1 MSEIKLTIDGQE
13 VTANNGDT
21 VLEAAQNAG
30 IRIPTICAHPALE
43 PYGACRLCVVQIKG
57 IRGNPTSCTT
67 PAQNGMIVDTKSE
80 DIVELRRE
88 ILKLMLSGHT
98 SPCFACSD
106 RTLCEKYRP
115 SPTKSGTATR
125 CTFCSFRGS
134 CELRKLADEF
144 EITEFDLPV
153 IYQNIDIEHNDP
165 FMDRDYNLCILCGRC
180 SRICKK
186 IHGRGAIDFI
196 NRGKNARIGT
206 SFHKKHTETDCS
218 FCGAC
223 IDICPTGSL
232 SDRFAKWH
240 GTPDK
245 YDKSV
250 CILCSLGCSIDLK
263 IKNGRVIESG
273 VVDFTPENRIC
284 AVGRFAI
291 QQLLYN
297 PLRLDFHQVRMEDGL
312 IKDSYE
318 NAIDKAAEEL
328 MKYQGDQFA
337 LIAHT
342 AATREEI
349 YLLGKFSKKV
359 MKSDN
364 FAIAKPDK
372 DKIIIEPSSVLEKI
386 KNGTVKALFTTGNY
400 PDSTLIEKL
409 ETLIIA
415 DMFPS
420 ENETSAKVVF
430 ASAALVEV
438 DGTFL
443 NAKGKIESLSAAAT
457 PPKDVYSDWKIV
469 CDIAGKMGAS
479 EFKYSSIV
487 DIGKEINQ
495 EGIQEETPTA
505 PVPSPINDVNALP
518 KFYRGHKLA
527 DVVSALS
534 IFSPEAQTV
543 KADTIPE
550 ELKST
555 VEEKPFK
562 IVEKKEIVPNTYV
575 ISVYAPTI
583 AEKCLPGQFVIAM
596 VNEKSER
603 IPYTI
608 SDFDRKKGTI
618 TMVTLEVGRSSR
630 EMANTRIGQHLAH
643 FVGPLGKPVE
653 IKKYGTVLCAGGCFG
668 VGAILPIA
676 RAMKEAGNKVICI
689 EEASS
694 HYLLHWEK
702 RLADNC
708 DELVIVTKDGSAGL
722 KGGAQDAIAMLAKKE
737 EKIDQA
743 YIIGCTF
750 MMMLCC
756 EVTKKLKI
764 PTQTAMNPIMLD
776 GTGMCGACR
785 VSEGEKTKFAC
796 VDGPFLDGLQID
808 WIELMQRQAAFKIEE
823 IVGLP
828 QEPVEKGPEG
838 HSCSCSNT

>member
-1 MSEIKLTIDGQE
+1 MSEVKLTI
-13 VTANNGDT
+13 NGKKVISEKGKT
-21 VLEAAQNAG
+21 VLEAAQKAG
-30 IRIPTICAHPALE
+30 IDIPTICDHPALE
-43 PYGACRLCVVQIKG
+43 PYGACRLCIVEIEG
-57 IRGNPTSCTT
+57 LRGFPTSCTT
-67 PAQNGMIVDTKSE
+67 PIEDGMLVNTETK
-80 DIVELRRE
+80 E
-88 ILKLMLSGHT
+88 IIEHRVNIIKLMLSGHT
-98 SPCFACSD
+98 SPCFVCKD
-106 RTLCEKYRP
+106 KEECEKYRP
-115 SPTKSGTATR
+115 NSTKSGKATR
-125 CTFCSFRGS
+125 CLFCSNRNH
-134 CELRKLADEF
+134 CELKILVDKYNIE
-144 EITEFDLPV
+144 DLEVP
-153 IYQNIDIEHNDP
+153 ILYQNIPIERDDP

-206 SFHKKHTETDCS
+206 SFHKKHIETDCS

-240 GTPDK
+240 GTPEK
-245 YDKSV
+245 YDTSI
-250 CILCSLGCSIDLK
+250 CMLCSLGCSIDLK
-263 IKNGRVIESG
+263 IKNNRVIESKM
-273 VVDFTPENRIC
+273 VDFTPENRIC

-297 PLRLDFHQVRMEDGL
+297 PLRLDFHQVRVEDGL

-349 YLLGKFSKKV
+349 YLLGKFAKKV

-372 DKIIIEPSSVLEKI
+372 DKITIEPSSVLEKI
-386 KNGTVKALFTTGNY
+386 KNGTVKAIFTTGNY
-400 PDSTLIEKL
+400 PDSTLIEEL

-420 ENETSAKVVF
+420 ENEKSAKVVF
-430 ASAALVEV
+430 ASAALMEV

-457 PPKDVYSDWKIV
+457 PPKNVYPDWKIV

-487 DIGKEINQ
+487 DIEKEINQ
-495 EGIQEETPTA
+495 EGIKEETPTA

-527 DVVSALS
+527 DVVCPLS

-543 KADTIPE
+543 KTDTLAE

-555 VEEKPFK
+555 VEEKPFA
-562 IVEKKEIVPNTYV
+562 IVDKKEIVPNTYV
-575 ISVYAPTI
+575 VSVYAPTI

-618 TMVTLEVGRSSR
+618 TMVILEVGRSSR
-630 EMANTRIGQHLAH
+630 EMANMQIGQHLAH

-708 DELVIVTKDGSAGL
+708 DELVVITKDGSAGL

-756 EVTKKLKI
+756 RVTKKLKI

-785 VSEGEKTKFAC
+785 VSEGGKTRFAC

-808 WIELMQRQAAFKIEE
+808 WVELMQRQAAFKIEE
-823 IVGLP
+823 IEGLP
-828 QEPVEKGPEG
+828 QEPIEKSPLCD
-838 HSCSCSNT
+838 SV